1 MKYSKGKTNMSF
13 SSILSQDITDDITA
27 PANAATLG
35 SREQLIFKAYQ
46 NEPWLAGIAQ
56 NLILDE
62 KLVVVDRE
70 LLFQVLMVENISKS
84 KLTQIDDIKT
94 KLDPK
99 NQKVDRLRSGPQVH
113 DAKKYEVITQVDM
126 EDEGSPNDTDRAN
139 YKSSN
144 NNDNTAKSKSVFK
157 LTLQSKSGDI
167 FFAINSTPIP
177 WNSCMLGSKIVIL
190 PGTVF
195 NRGVFIIKDPQ
206 VIFLGGINRVWNE
219 NRDQKF
225 CDYLESKLQRD
236 KQLVH
241 GGPKK
246 RKANE

>member
-1 MKYSKGKTNMSF
+1 MSF
-13 SSILSQDITDDITA
+13 SSILSQDITDDISA
-27 PANAATLG
+27 PANAAVLG
-35 SREQLIFKAYQ
+35 PREQLIFKAYQ

-99 NQKVDRLRSGPQVH
+99 KQKVDRLRSGAQVH

-126 EDEGSPNDTDRAN
+126 EDEGNLNDNDGAN
-139 YKSSN
+139 YKNNNNNN

-167 FFAINSTPIP
+167 FFAVNSTPIP

-195 NRGVFIIKDPQ
+195 NRGVFVMKDSQ

-219 NRDQKF
+219 NKDQKF

-236 KQLVH
+236 KQFVN
-241 GGPKK
+241 GASKK
-246 RKANE
+246 RKAND

>member
-1 MKYSKGKTNMSF
+1 MSF
-13 SSILSQDITDDITA
+13 SSILSQDITDDISA
-27 PANAATLG
+27 PANSAVLG

-99 NQKVDRLRSGPQVH
+99 KQKVDRLRSGAQVH

-126 EDEGSPNDTDRAN
+126 EDEGNLNDNDGAN
-139 YKSSN
+139 YKNNNNNN

-167 FFAINSTPIP
+167 FFAVNSTPIP

-195 NRGVFIIKDPQ
+195 NRGVFVMKDSQ

-219 NRDQKF
+219 NKDQKF

-236 KQLVH
+236 KQFVN
-241 GGPKK
+241 GASKK
-246 RKANE
+246 RKAND